1 MNKKSYFERIQE
13 LKGKA
18 RLIQNRD
25 EATISELESLYKA
38 VFKDSIKKGC
48 GDCAVAAYGKL
59 IRLTEDQVNT
69 MSTKKFVLK
78 KNVAIQLEFGSAEMI
93 SNETLTDD
101 LAIRLLSKRPK
112 LISEFEKYPVGEDGK
127 VLLELPTSEIN
138 AAEDDEPVADPN
150 ANSNDPEGKTDPL
163 KTGEVPDDSEDGEPK
178 EDSTVHKLEEPEA
191 KDSDSGTDSGEP
203 GSSEHEDQ
211 DKSREV
217 NQASTGEQP
226 VMETDSDGRAAL
238 VEQLSKAEE
247 IYNALPK
254 NQKLTKEG
262 QEVKKQIDE
271 FKKQLEG

>member
-18 RLIQNRD
+18 RLIQKRD

-38 VFKDSIKKGC
+38 VFKDSIKQGC

-112 LISEFEKYPVGEDGK
+112 LISEFEKYPIGEDGK

-150 ANSNDPEGKTDPL
+150 ANSNDPEGNTDPSKTD
-163 KTGEVPDDSEDGEPK
+163 EVPDDSEDG
-178 EDSTVHKLEEPEA
+178 
-191 KDSDSGTDSGEP
+191 SGTDIGEP
-203 GSSEHEDQ
+203 GFSEHEDQ
-211 DKSREV
+211 NKSIEV
-217 NQASTGEQP
+217 NLASTGEQS
-226 VMETDSDGRAAL
+226 VMETDGDDKAAL

-262 QEVKKQIDE
+262 REVKKQIDE